1 MTYDSRIARMR
12 DKGLISDDQADRLA
26 RAMAAPAADP
36 GATPSVRR
44 HIRPGWVVAVG
55 LAAGACLLLLV
66 AGSGPGGHAP
76 QVAQDVST
84 AFNRSEEIG
93 AMGNSMRG
101 GLSAALFLGVPLLLI
116 LLWVIWIY
124 NSLVSGEERVF
135 EAWAQ
140 VEATYQRRTDLIPN
154 VVEAVSDYMA
164 YERETLGAVTGQRT
178 GGGEAVEALRQA
190 IDEISAAQEE
200 SARELGGISGA
211 PLDDNAL
218 KRLEEAQAALGASMH
233 RVLALSESYPAL
245 RASDQVLTLQAEL
258 EGTENRISVARMRF
272 NEAASTF
279 NAAIRRMPASLI
291 ASLGNF
297 RRKAYFAADPGADR
311 APSVSV
317 D

>member
-1 MTYDSRIARMR
+1 
-12 DKGLISDDQADRLA
+12 
-26 RAMAAPAADP
+26 
-36 GATPSVRR
+36 
-44 HIRPGWVVAVG
+44 
-55 LAAGACLLLLV
+55 
-66 AGSGPGGHAP
+66 
-76 QVAQDVST
+76 
-84 AFNRSEEIG
+84 
-93 AMGNSMRG
+93 MRG